1 MSITGLPITK
11 REVSHPATHS
21 LNTGLLHPQE
31 RGEVSHLYPFS
42 YPGCPHH
49 GERGEVSHPAPNLLQ
64 NLCWEENLILFSPL
78 LVPCDDI

>member
-31 RGEVSHLYPFS
+31 RGEDSHLYPFS
-42 YPGCPHH
+42 SQDSSITRRE
-49 GERGEVSHPAPNLLQ
+49 ERSATLHPFLQ
-64 NLCWEENLILFSPL
+64 NLC
-78 LVPCDDI
+78 